1 MPEAVVEPV
10 VEIVARGPHAEATRG
25 YAEKKV
31 RRVMAAAGAP
41 VLFGRITLDEAPDP
55 AVERSALAQAML
67 DVNGRPVRAQV
78 AAHEM
83 TEAVDLLE
91 ARLRDRLAH
100 RAAQLRTV
108 RRRGAATVPGEWRHG
123 QAEPAR
129 PAWFDRPADERQ
141 VVRRKTF
148 ALDELTAEE
157 AAFDM
162 EMLDYDFYL
171 FRELGTGRDAVLHRM
186 PDGGH
191 AVVRPTPGLVLDEA
205 IERLVVGGEP
215 FVAYVDRDSGR
226 ANVVYRRYDGHH
238 GLITSA
244 DEPVSPAEP
253 ATARRRLRDELDRL
267 EAVRAALAAE
277 ELDKESARESVGEMS
292 AVDQHPADLGTE
304 TFERERDL
312 SLLGDVD
319 QEIADVRRSLVR
331 VDRGTYGQCE
341 ACGQQIPDERL
352 VAVPATRFCVEHQA
366 TSEVI
371 PGVEPRRRVS

>member
-1 MPEAVVEPV
+1 MPEAVTEPV
-10 VEIVARGPHAEATRG
+10 VELVARGSHAEAARG

-41 VLFGRITLDEAPDP
+41 VLFGRVTLAEAPDP
-55 AVERSALAQAML
+55 AVERPALAQAML
-67 DVNGRPVRAQV
+67 NVNGRPVRAQV
-78 AAHEM
+78 AAHAM

-100 RAAQLRTV
+100 RAAQLRTL
-108 RRRGAATVPGEWRHG
+108 RRRGRATVPGEWRHG
-123 QAEPAR
+123 QVEPAR
-129 PAWFDRPADERQ
+129 PAWFDRPPDERE
-141 VVRRKTF
+141 VVRRKSF
-148 ALDELTAEE
+148 ALDEMTADE

-171 FRELGTGRDAVLHRM
+171 FRELGTGRDAVLHRL
-186 PDGGH
+186 PDGAH
-191 AVVRPTPGLVLDEA
+191 AVARPTPGLVLDEA
-205 IERLVVGGEP
+205 IERLVAGGEP
-215 FVAYVDRDSGR
+215 FVAFVDRDSGR

-244 DEPVSPAEP
+244 DEPAPPAEP
-253 ATARRRLRDELDRL
+253 STARRRLRDELDRL
-267 EAVRAALAAE
+267 ETVRAALLAE
-277 ELDKESARESVGEMS
+277 ELDKESAKDSVGEMS

-312 SLLGDVD
+312 SLLDDVE

-331 VDRGTYGQCE
+331 VDRGTYGRCE

-352 VAVPATRFCVEHQA
+352 VAVPATRFCLEHQA